1 MMKVLIL
8 SCVVAVVAAAP
19 TVVLSDNDG
28 TSCKMIKAGTTIES
42 NCDQAVQGRPSA
54 SILGNHNALQELQ
67 RINVLQA
74 RENTAL
80 RKLVAELTTRV
91 DQLAQTQSQ
100 TMETLRNQYEAA
112 DDKLQDAINH
122 ISLTPGPQGAP
133 GQKGERGSDG
143 VDGADGSRGSDGAPG
158 RDGAKG
164 AKGEQGET
172 PTLPPTPPPALPSV
186 VKSFN
191 SGSRTCGNGCCPS
204 SMSFDARARS
214 NGFNRGAH
222 NYADTLQGVELS
234 SSAVLGN
241 RNGFV
246 QISFDG
252 SFSDIHRDY
261 YSLMSSS
268 DGKNWNL
275 NGGYCKSS
283 PYPGRSVGARQL
295 FSRKTCVPLSLFS
308 KSAAV
313 RYLGINL
320 GHGHLPDI
328 SSMELVDRC

>member
-133 GQKGERGSDG
+133 GQKRRSQRGHASQRYG
-143 VDGADGSRGSDGAPG
+143 CRRHAHWCHREAHWHRAPQEHAHGS
-158 RDGAKG
+158 
-164 AKGEQGET
+164 
-172 PTLPPTPPPALPSV
+172 PPE
-186 VKSFN
+186 
-191 SGSRTCGNGCCPS
+191 NGTS
-204 SMSFDARARS
+204 SKP
-214 NGFNRGAH
+214 H
-222 NYADTLQGVELS
+222 
-234 SSAVLGN
+234 
-241 RNGFV
+241 
-246 QISFDG
+246 ISQ
-252 SFSDIHRDY
+252 
-261 YSLMSSS
+261 
-268 DGKNWNL
+268 
-275 NGGYCKSS
+275 CK
-283 PYPGRSVGARQL
+283 
-295 FSRKTCVPLSLFS
+295 T
-308 KSAAV
+308 
-313 RYLGINL
+313 
-320 GHGHLPDI
+320 
-328 SSMELVDRC
+328 